1 MFIGHSFFAFSQ
13 WIQLSV
19 ITKFCSPH
27 DLGIYTLGLA
37 IIGPLFIFAGLQ
49 LKAIQITDVSQNWK
63 FHEYF
68 TLRIIFLAAAI
79 IFILL
84 YSFLFSKENLTFF
97 LLLALLKVLEGISEI
112 MNGQQQLHEDMKK
125 VAISNILRGFSIALG
140 IFVGIYFLKNILF
153 GFVIAIMCNAAVII
167 FYDYKNCT
175 TLLSGKKLISF
186 LDTRYKLLT
195 LKAMPLAIVVTLI
208 YLNSNVAKYFIEVVK
223 STVEQGI
230 YSTIGFFIVLG
241 NLVNNALGQAITPR
255 LSKYFAEREMKKFN
269 QLSKM
274 FVIAN
279 IVLGIA
285 IVIVVHFFGKYILT
299 IFFNETIAQY
309 SQLFTLFMVA
319 GLLLYCVS
327 CIGYILTS
335 MHYIKQQPIIHVV
348 GFLTNVLFC
357 FLLVKNYGLNGAAYA
372 WIISFLAQLVIS
384 ILLLKKS
391 YSTIAN
397 FTVK

>member
-1 MFIGHSFFAFSQ
+1 
-13 WIQLSV
+13 
-19 ITKFCSPH
+19 
-27 DLGIYTLGLA
+27 
-37 IIGPLFIFAGLQ
+37 
-49 LKAIQITDVSQNWK
+49 
-63 FHEYF
+63 
-68 TLRIIFLAAAI
+68 
-79 IFILL
+79 
-84 YSFLFSKENLTFF
+84 
-97 LLLALLKVLEGISEI
+97 
-112 MNGQQQLHEDMKK
+112 
-125 VAISNILRGFSIALG
+125 
-140 IFVGIYFLKNILF
+140 
-153 GFVIAIMCNAAVII
+153 MCNAAVII